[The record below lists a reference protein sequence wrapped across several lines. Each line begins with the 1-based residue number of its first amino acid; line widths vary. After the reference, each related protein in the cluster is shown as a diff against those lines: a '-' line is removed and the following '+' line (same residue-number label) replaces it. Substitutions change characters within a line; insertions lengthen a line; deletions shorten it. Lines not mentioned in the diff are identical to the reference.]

1 MKRAIIGL
9 IMLGLAGVAMAD
21 TIDYTNVGGDRLWSN
36 AANWTNSVGAQV
48 VPTSNDTVSVF
59 GTTAATGLQIQTNNA
74 QAAAMQVGQNYSKVG
89 GVLITPGSDGHAA
102 IVSGG
107 TLTLTGQLNVSA
119 QNNSATFENE
129 GTLDVGSMQLYRG
142 TLNFTNSGTIA
153 SSGTIYIG
161 RRDASAFSNTGDITC
176 GLLSLGNQTQNVTFN
191 MDGGTV
197 VGSRLDT
204 MGGGAQMNLHGGTMT
219 FNDVDI
225 FDTGET
231 WSGNYTMDVQND
243 GMLVVTKNM
252 VSYLETAISSNWITG
267 GPGLRV
273 SLVDGD
279 TIVDAPPPGTIM
291 AIH

>member
-9 IMLGLAGVAMAD
+9 IMLGLAGVSMAD

-59 GTTAATGLQIQTNNA
+59 GTTAATGLLINTNNA
-74 QAAAMQVGQNYSKVG
+74 EAAAMQVGLPQSARGDATIRSN
-89 GVLITPGSDGHAA
+89 GVLTI
-102 IVSGG
+102 
-107 TLTLTGQLNVSA
+107 TGQLNVSA
-119 QNNSATFENE
+119 QGRSAIFENA
-129 GTLDVGSMQLYRG
+129 G
-142 TLNFTNSGTIA
+142 TLNIGELRMYRGNLSFVNSGTIN
-153 SSGTIYIG
+153 SSGTFYIG
-161 RRDASAFSNTGDITC
+161 RRDTATFENTGDITC
-176 GLLSLGNQTQNVTFN
+176 GLLSLGNQTQNVTFS

-197 VGSRLDT
+197 VGTRLDT
-204 MGGGAQMNLHGGTMT
+204 MGGGAQINLHGGTMT

-231 WSGNYTMDVQND
+231 WSGNYSMDVQPP

-279 TIVDAPPPGTIM
+279 TIVDSPPVGTIM

>member
-1 MKRAIIGL
+1 
-9 IMLGLAGVAMAD
+9 MLGLAGVAMAD

-48 VPTSNDTVSVF
+48 VPTAGDTVRVN
-59 GTTAATGLQIQTNNA
+59 GTGASTGLLIYTNNA
-74 QAAAMQVGQNYSKVG
+74 EAAAMNVGLPYDKDV
-89 GVLITPGSDGHAA
+89 TPGADGHAA

-107 TLTLTGQLNVSA
+107 VLTLSGQLNLSA
-119 QNNSATFENE
+119 QGNSAFFENA
-129 GTLDVGSMQLYRG
+129 G
-142 TLNFTNSGTIA
+142 TLNIGSLRMYRGNLSFVNSGTIN
-153 SSGTIYIG
+153 SSGTFYIG
-161 RRDASAFSNTGDITC
+161 RRDASTFHNTGDITC

-197 VGSRLDT
+197 VGTRLDT
-204 MGGGAQMNLHGGTMT
+204 MGSGAQINLHGGTMT

-231 WSGNYTMDVQND
+231 WSGNYSMDVQPP

-279 TIVDAPPPGTIM
+279 TIVDSPPVGTIM